1 MKRALL
7 INLPKT
13 DLMVPP
19 AALGVLAGVC
29 AENNVDY
36 DFLDFN
42 VVLNKKFNDTQ
53 WLTMDNW
60 LTGVTDSCD
69 SSVLSVISKSWKA
82 HVVDC
87 AHKYDFICI
96 SVLSYWGLRIA
107 MHLLSDK
114 DLVDNNRNYKII
126 IGGGGC
132 QNNIDG
138 YAQGKT
144 SLGEWLLESN
154 YVDHVVYGDG
164 EITFAEILQGTTQTL
179 LRPSAQEDDLDSYP
193 IPNYYGI
200 NFSDYKADAVFITGS
215 RGCVRKCS
223 FCDIET
229 IWPVFRYRKA
239 ELIVEEIKKHYYD
252 LGVERFEFTDSLI
265 NGSVSNFYKFNQIL
279 AEEKAKNSDLKN
291 ISYVGQFIARPKHQM
306 LPSHYEAMYYAGCKQ
321 ITIGIESFSE
331 RVRTEMK
338 KKFSNKDID
347 YHIKQCALWGIS
359 NIWLMIVG
367 YPTESILDHEDN
379 IRGIQRYA
387 PYAKTGVL
395 EMIRW
400 GATLHYIDGTPLTN
414 QSMLDKYQ
422 IYEPGSNSEIKP
434 GSSYTWKSGINPDL
448 TLNERIRR
456 RLELH
461 KHTTKHRIPQARA
474 LEDLM
479 ILNRMAESA

>member
-29 AENNVDY
+29 NENNVDY

-42 VVLNKKFNDTQ
+42 VTLNNAFNDDE
-53 WLTMDNW
+53 WLVMDNW
-60 LTGVTDSCD
+60 LTGVTDTCD
-69 SSVLSVISKSWKA
+69 QEIIKTINENWQRTVL
-82 HVVDC
+82 DC
-87 AHKYDFICI
+87 AHEYDFICI
-96 SVLSYWGLRIA
+96 SVLSYWGLHIA
-107 MHLLSDK
+107 MHLLSEPNF
-114 DLVDNNRNYKII
+114 VNEFRNYKIV

-138 YAQGKT
+138 IRGSI
-144 SLGEWLLESN
+144 SLGEWLLTHN

-164 EITFAEILQGTTQTL
+164 ETTFAEILQGSNQTL
-179 LRPSAQEDDLDSYP
+179 LKPTAQENDLDSYP
-193 IPNYYGI
+193 IPNYKGI
-200 NFSDYKADAVFITGS
+200 NFDDYKADAVFITGS

-239 ELIVEEIKKHYYD
+239 ELIIEEIKRHYYD
-252 LGVERFEFTDSLI
+252 LGVEHFEFTDSLI
-265 NGSVSNFYKFNQIL
+265 NGSVSNFYKFNCLL
-279 AEEKAKNSDLKN
+279 AEEKARNSDLKN
-291 ISYVGQFIARPKHQM
+291 ISYVGQFIARPRHQM
-306 LPSHYEAMYYAGCKQ
+306 SPIHYEAMYHAGCNQ

-331 RVRTEMK
+331 RVRNEMK
-338 KKFSNKDID
+338 KKFSNQDID
-347 YHIKQCALWGIS
+347 YHIKQCARWGIS

-367 YPTESILDHEDN
+367 YPTETLEDHMDN
-379 IRGIQRYA
+379 LKGIERYA

-400 GATLHYIDGTPLTN
+400 GATLHYIDGTPLTD
-414 QSMLDKYQ
+414 QHMIDRYQ
-422 IYEPGSNSEIKP
+422 IFEPGTDSEIKP
-434 GSSYTWKSGINPDL
+434 GSSYTWKTANNPDL
-448 TLNERIRR
+448 TLAERIRR

-461 KHTTKHRIPQARA
+461 SKTVEYRIPQARP
-474 LEDLM
+474 LEDLL
-479 ILNRMAESA
+479 ILDRMAEEI